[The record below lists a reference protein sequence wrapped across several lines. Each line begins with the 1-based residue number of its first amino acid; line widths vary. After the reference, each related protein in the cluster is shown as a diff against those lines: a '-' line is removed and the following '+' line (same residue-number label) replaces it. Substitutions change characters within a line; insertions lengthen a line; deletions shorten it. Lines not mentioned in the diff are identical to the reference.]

1 MKNITDIF
9 DKNTILHLR
18 IPFSLFLFP
27 IFCFAVSQAS
37 SLQWM
42 NIVVVFISLHFFIY
56 PGSNAYNSYM
66 DKDKGSIGGL
76 KVPPP
81 VTVKLY
87 YASIIFDTVGLLLCL
102 FVNIR
107 LVPLMLLYVLVSKA
121 YSWKGIRLK
130 KYAIL
135 SWLVVT
141 LFKGGYTFLMV
152 NMCCENQFDTGWFTG
167 KNIECMIIATL
178 LIGGFY
184 PLTQIY
190 QHEEDSGRGD
200 YTISY
205 RLGVMGT
212 FVFSA
217 LMFLLA
223 NAFCYHYFCSFY
235 SIGHFL
241 IFNICLL
248 PVIFY
253 FLYWFVITIRSRS
266 FADFTHSMSMTLI
279 SSICMII
286 CFSIIFLQN
295 HPL

>member
-141 LFKGGYTFLMV
+141 LFQGGYTFL
-152 NMCCENQFDTGWFTG
+152 TS
-167 KNIECMIIATL
+167 
-178 LIGGFY
+178 LIPAG
-184 PLTQIY
+184 
-190 QHEEDSGRGD
+190 
-200 YTISY
+200 
-205 RLGVMGT
+205 
-212 FVFSA
+212 
-217 LMFLLA
+217 
-223 NAFCYHYFCSFY
+223 
-235 SIGHFL
+235 
-241 IFNICLL
+241 L
-248 PVIFY
+248 PVRTSN
-253 FLYWFVITIRSRS
+253 V
-266 FADFTHSMSMTLI
+266 
-279 SSICMII
+279 
-286 CFSIIFLQN
+286 
-295 HPL
+295 